1 MDQTVDPEDF
11 FSALANLTR
20 LRCLLL
26 LQSQGE
32 LCVCELTVATGKSQP
47 MISRHL
53 ARLRESGIV
62 TGRREGLWIYYRLH
76 PELPDWARE
85 VLGAAASGLAG
96 SERIRDDLSSLSAL
110 PNRTGPACCKSP
122 PVRNKGVDRP

>member
-1 MDQTVDPEDF
+1 MDPEDF

-32 LCVCELTVATGKSQP
+32 LCVCELTGATGKSQP

-53 ARLRESGIV
+53 ARLRESEIV
-62 TGRREGLWIYYRLH
+62 ADRREGLWIYYRLNADL
-76 PELPDWARE
+76 PEWALE
-85 VLGAAASGLAG
+85 VLSATASGLAG
-96 SERIRDDLSSLSAL
+96 SGRFRDDLSALDAL
-110 PNRTGPACCKSP
+110 PNRPGPACCNP
-122 PVRNKGVDRP
+122 PRVRDKGVDRP